1 MTTHTGSNPCV
12 NQFVRLFPNYLTTNC
27 PNITLIEKIQK
38 NPENIQSGSKIRKI
52 YSLGRKSGSRIPE
65 NFVHEIFIKSHFRGG
80 LCYKFFLKNDSNP
93 QKSRFFAFFMLSTFL
108 HKKKGLIYCYLVTKW
123 SKWLRAWLCASP
135 RTVFF
140 REKTGSGKSGKN
152 PDMKFPIFVVRY
164 WDWTA

>member
-1 MTTHTGSNPCV
+1 MPEASLLTLRLTRPFLAVSPWHTGSNPCV

-80 LCYKFFLKNDSNP
+80 LCYKFFLKNDCNP
-93 QKSRFFAFFMLSTFL
+93 QKSMFFAFFMFSTFL
-108 HKKKGLIYCYLVTKW
+108 HKTKLLI
-123 SKWLRAWLCASP
+123 
-135 RTVFF
+135 
-140 REKTGSGKSGKN
+140 
-152 PDMKFPIFVVRY
+152 
-164 WDWTA
+164 